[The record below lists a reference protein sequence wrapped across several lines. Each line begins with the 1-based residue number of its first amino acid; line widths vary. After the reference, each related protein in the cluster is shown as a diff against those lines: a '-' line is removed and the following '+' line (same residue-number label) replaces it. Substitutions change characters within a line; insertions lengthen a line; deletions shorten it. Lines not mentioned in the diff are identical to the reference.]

1 VSEGRHNSAGY
12 VDDNHVGQP
21 AECRSMATWLGDHGL
36 PLRTARISALRQVK
50 ARMAFSALTRSA
62 LENR

>member
-1 VSEGRHNSAGY
+1 
-12 VDDNHVGQP
+12 
-21 AECRSMATWLGDHGL
+21 MATWLGDHGL